1 MFDELNVNVVDRV
14 DNWEESIKIAAKPLL
29 ENGNIELRYIEKMI
43 DKINEIG
50 FYVVLDEYI
59 AMPHSRPEDGV
70 INTAVSFLKVNE
82 AVKYGDEDIKL
93 IFILAAKDSNSHI
106 DIIQNL
112 LEIFQN
118 DEIKNA
124 LLASKTKED
133 ILNVLQK
140 NKNK

>member
-124 LLASKTKED
+124 LLSSKTKED